1 MIRLLST
8 SVIVFLSVLLK
19 AQAPNLFSY
28 QAVVRN
34 ASNQLLSN
42 QQCRVRISLLTAPD
56 ATISVYAEE
65 HITQTNANG
74 LFSVEIGNG
83 TVLSGNFSSIDWSSG
98 SYFIQNEI
106 DPTGGT
112 NFTISST
119 QRLLSVPYALYA
131 ATSGNPI
138 PGPQGA
144 TGATGPQG
152 PAGSQGATGPQ
163 GPQGP
168 AGSQGT
174 TGATGPQ
181 GPAGPQGATGA
192 TGSQGPAGPQGA
204 TGATGPQGPA
214 PSFSVSQTGDTLYL
228 GNGSYL
234 IVPGISDAN
243 NNQVGANEIV
253 DSEGNVYSIV
263 TIGTQTWMAENL
275 RTTKYCNGEN
285 IPLISNTNSWATATT
300 PGYCLYGSDF
310 ANDSLWGKLYNWY
323 ATSDSRNICPCGW
336 HVPTDAEFTTMTDFL
351 GTEAFAGGKMKV
363 PGILE
368 DGTGLWTIDNFGAT
382 NESGFSA
389 IPGGGRL
396 SNGNY
401 TGLYQSGWFWISS
414 DYISTSSWRRYLEN
428 LSSGVTR
435 SSVNK
440 RTGCSVRCVQD

>member
-1 MIRLLST
+1 MKR
-8 SVIVFLSVLLK
+8 FYLSVAFTIVVAYLN
-19 AQAPNLFSY
+19 AQTPNLFSY

-42 QQCRVRISLLTAPD
+42 QQCRIRINLLTTPD
-56 ATISVYAEE
+56 ATTSVYAEE
-65 HITQTNANG
+65 HLAQTNTNG

-83 TVLSGNFSSIDWSSG
+83 TVLSGNFSNIDWSTG
-98 SYFIQNEI
+98 TYFIQNEI

-119 QRLLSVPYALYA
+119 QRLLSVPYALFA

-138 PGPQGA
+138 PGPQG
-144 TGATGPQG
+144 
-152 PAGSQGATGPQ
+152 PAGPQGATG
-163 GPQGP
+163 
-168 AGSQGT
+168 S
-174 TGATGPQ
+174 Q
-181 GPAGPQGATGA
+181 GPAGPQGTTGA

-214 PSFSVSQTGDTLYL
+214 PSFSVSSSGDTLYL

-234 IVPGISDAN
+234 IVPGISAAN
-243 NNQVGANEIV
+243 NNGVGPNEIV
-253 DSEGNVYSIV
+253 DAEGNVYSIV

-275 RTTKYCNGEN
+275 RTSKYCNGEN

-336 HVPTDAEFTTMTDFL
+336 HVPTDDEFTTMTDFL

-363 PGILE
+363 PGVLE
-368 DGTGLWTIDNFGAT
+368 DGTGLWTIDNYGAT

-396 SNGNY
+396 SNGSY
-401 TGLYQSGWFWISS
+401 TGMYQSAWFWISS
-414 DYISTSSWRRYLEN
+414 DYITNSSWRRYLEN